1 MDKTNIK
8 REYKAKEW
16 EIVSGNPIEC
26 FDVEELNA
34 HNVSL
39 IKQRNYDDKGVPYR
53 TLVNFNFKNGDYQ
66 RLYRITEVLTYVP
79 TIWADKSKIKYED
92 NEYEPYY
99 ETWVEIIDEKTGRS
113 EVFKLADGV
122 RLHNDIVSN
131 EIHKVLDRQNAL
143 DDFEFQF

>member
-1 MDKTNIK
+1 MDKTSIK

-16 EIVSGNPIEC
+16 EIVRGNPIEC

-34 HNVSL
+34 HKVSL

-113 EVFKLADGV
+113 EVFKLANGV

-131 EIHKVLDRQNAL
+131 EIYKILDRQNAL
-143 DDFEFQF
+143 DDFEFEF

>member
-1 MDKTNIK
+1 MEKTNIK
-8 REYKAKEW
+8 REYKPKEW
-16 EIVSGNPIEC
+16 EIVSGEPIEVI
-26 FDVEELNA
+26 DVEELDA

-92 NEYEPYY
+92 NEFEPYY

-131 EIHKVLDRQNAL
+131 EIHKVLERQNEL

>member
-1 MDKTNIK
+1 MDKTSIK
-8 REYKAKEW
+8 REYEVKEW
-16 EIVSGNPIEC
+16 KIVSGNPIEC
-26 FDVEELNA
+26 FDVEELDA

-39 IKQRNYDDKGVPYR
+39 IKLRNYDDKGVPYR
-53 TLVNFNFKNGDYQ
+53 TLVNFNFKNGDYK

-79 TIWADKSKIKYED
+79 TLWADKSKSKFGEG
-92 NEYEPYY
+92 EFEPYY
-99 ETWVEIIDEKTGRS
+99 ETWIEIINEESGKS

-131 EIHKVLDRQNAL
+131 EMFKILDRQNAL

>member
-1 MDKTNIK
+1 MDKTSIK
-8 REYKAKEW
+8 REYKPKEW
-16 EIVSGNPIEC
+16 EIVSGEPIEVI
-26 FDVEELNA
+26 DVEELDA
-34 HNVSL
+34 HDVSL

-113 EVFKLADGV
+113 EVFKLEDGV

-131 EIHKVLDRQNAL
+131 EIYKVLDRQNAL
-143 DDFEFQF
+143 DDFEFEF

>member
-1 MDKTNIK
+1 MEKTNIK
-8 REYKAKEW
+8 REYKPKEW
-16 EIVSGNPIEC
+16 EIVSGEPIEVI
-26 FDVEELNA
+26 DVEELDA

-131 EIHKVLDRQNAL
+131 EIYKVLERQNAL
-143 DDFEFQF
+143 DDFEFGF

>member
-1 MDKTNIK
+1 MEKTNIK
-8 REYKAKEW
+8 REYRPKEW

-131 EIHKVLDRQNAL
+131 EIHKVLDRQKAL

>member
-1 MDKTNIK
+1 MDKTSIK
-8 REYKAKEW
+8 REYKPKEW
-16 EIVSGNPIEC
+16 KIVSGDPIEC
-26 FDVEELNA
+26 IDVEELDA

-39 IKQRNYDDKGVPYR
+39 IKHRNYDGNGVPYR
-53 TLVNFNFKNGDYQ
+53 TLVNFNFKNGDLK

-79 TIWADKSKIKYED
+79 TIWADKTKSKFGEG
-92 NEYEPYY
+92 EYEPYY
-99 ETWVEIIDEKTGRS
+99 ETWIEIIDDETGRS

-143 DDFEFQF
+143 DDFEFEF

>member
-1 MDKTNIK
+1 MNKTNIK
-8 REYKAKEW
+8 REYEVKEW
-16 EIVSGNPIEC
+16 KIVSGNPIEC

-66 RLYRITEVLTYVP
+66 KLYRITEVLTYVP

-143 DDFEFQF
+143 DDFEFEF

>member
-1 MDKTNIK
+1 MEKTNIK
-8 REYKAKEW
+8 REYKPKEW
-16 EIVSGNPIEC
+16 EIVSGEPIEVI
-26 FDVEELNA
+26 DVEELDA

>member
-1 MDKTNIK
+1 MEKTSIK
-8 REYKAKEW
+8 REYKVKEW
-16 EIVSGNPIEC
+16 EIVDGDPIKC
-26 FDVEELNA
+26 IDVEELEA

-53 TLVNFNFKNGDYQ
+53 TLVNFNFRNGDYK

-79 TIWADKSKIKYED
+79 TLWADKTKSKFGEG
-92 NEYEPYY
+92 EFEPYY
-99 ETWVEIIDEKTGRS
+99 ETWIEIIDDETGKS

-131 EIHKVLDRQNAL
+131 EMFKILDRQNAL
-143 DDFEFQF
+143 DDFEFEF

>member
-1 MDKTNIK
+1 MDRTNIK

-34 HNVSL
+34 HKVSL

-66 RLYRITEVLTYVP
+66 KLYRITEVLTYVP

-143 DDFEFQF
+143 DDFEFEF

>member
-1 MDKTNIK
+1 MEKTNIK
-8 REYKAKEW
+8 REYEVKEW
-16 EIVSGNPIEC
+16 KIVNGNPIEC

-66 RLYRITEVLTYVP
+66 KLYRITEVLTYVP

-143 DDFEFQF
+143 DDFGFQF

>member
-26 FDVEELNA
+26 FDVEELDA
-34 HNVSL
+34 HKVSL

-143 DDFEFQF
+143 DDFGFQF

>member
-1 MDKTNIK
+1 MDKTSIK
-8 REYKAKEW
+8 REYEVKEW
-16 EIVSGNPIEC
+16 KIVSGNPIEC

-34 HNVSL
+34 HKVSL
-39 IKQRNYDDKGVPYR
+39 IKHRNYDDKGVPYR
-53 TLVNFNFKNGDYQ
+53 MLVNFNFKNGDYK

-79 TIWADKSKIKYED
+79 TLWADKTKSKFGEG
-92 NEYEPYY
+92 EFEPYY
-99 ETWVEIIDEKTGRS
+99 ETWVEIVDEENGKS

-131 EIHKVLDRQNAL
+131 EMFKILDRQNAL

>member
-8 REYKAKEW
+8 REYKPKEW
-16 EIVSGNPIEC
+16 EIVSGEPIEVI
-26 FDVEELNA
+26 DVEELDA

-53 TLVNFNFKNGDYQ
+53 TLVNLNFKNGDYQ

-143 DDFEFQF
+143 DDFEF

>member
-8 REYKAKEW
+8 REYEVKEW
-16 EIVSGNPIEC
+16 KIASGTPIEVI
-26 FDVEELNA
+26 DVEELNA

-39 IKQRNYDDKGVPYR
+39 IKQRNYDGKGVPYR
-53 TLVNFNFKNGDYQ
+53 TLVNFNFKNGDYK

-79 TIWADKSKIKYED
+79 TLWADKTKTKFD
-92 NEYEPYY
+92 DGEYEPYY
-99 ETWVEIIDEKTGRS
+99 ETWIEIIDEETGRS
-113 EVFKLADGV
+113 EVFKLSDGV

-143 DDFEFQF
+143 DDFEFEF